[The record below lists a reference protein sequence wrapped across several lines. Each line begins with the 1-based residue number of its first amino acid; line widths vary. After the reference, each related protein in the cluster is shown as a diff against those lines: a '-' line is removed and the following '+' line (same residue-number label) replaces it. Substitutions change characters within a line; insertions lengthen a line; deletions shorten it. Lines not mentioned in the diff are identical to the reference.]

1 MLRPHIVRYLC
12 RGVASI
18 QILGQQRELAA
29 FVQSAHPETRL
40 QGHGHGKSSH
50 LVWRKATTPLLWLF
64 EENIVSGLQRLGM
77 SVQGVRTMFRYD
89 TCR

>member
-29 FVQSAHPETRL
+29 LCSQRTPKHACRAMDTVKAATLS
-40 QGHGHGKSSH
+40 GGKPQHHFYGLS
-50 LVWRKATTPLLWLF
+50 RR
-64 EENIVSGLQRLGM
+64 VSFPVY
-77 SVQGVRTMFRYD
+77 SD
-89 TCR
+89 SE